1 MRLERLSELLAEA
14 RELLAHRGVVAREHR
29 RALRRCG
36 EQRAGLARRHDAV
49 ALRGDVGARLEAD
62 VEELSLAHADAGLV
76 REIREVEDAFRRE
89 ATSPQALHG
98 EPGDRVHAVSGVDRL
113 RHAPDGPHRGAMVPR
128 RVLVLDVVVD
138 EREVVQQLDRRG
150 RGQDTLRLIRAR
162 QGLEHQ
168 KAEQGTEALATAR
181 PAGIQAEVV
190 QHHAVEGLQRRLGLR
205 QQRADL
211 LIDRGD
217 TCLERRLPRVRS
229 HRVR

>member
-89 ATSPQALHG
+89 APLPQALHG

-113 RHAPDGPHRGAMVPR
+113 RHAPDGPHRRAMVPR

-138 EREVVQQLDRRG
+138 EREVV
-150 RGQDTLRLIRAR
+150 
-162 QGLEHQ
+162 
-168 KAEQGTEALATAR
+168 
-181 PAGIQAEVV
+181 
-190 QHHAVEGLQRRLGLR
+190 
-205 QQRADL
+205 
-211 LIDRGD
+211 
-217 TCLERRLPRVRS
+217 
-229 HRVR
+229 